1 MLKSLDSVRNRE
13 YDSAM
18 SANVHE
24 SKDLGRLA
32 KARRRAL
39 GLTQDELS
47 DLSGVSRRTIS
58 ALENGKESI
67 QLDRLT
73 AVLAVLGLTLEVRK
87 AGQ

>member
-1 MLKSLDSVRNRE
+1 
-13 YDSAM
+13 M

-24 SKDLGRLA
+24 SENFGRLA
-32 KARRRAL
+32 KARRRGL

-58 ALENGKESI
+58 ALENGKDSI

-73 AVLAVLGLTLEVRK
+73 AVLAILGLTLEVRES
-87 AGQ
+87 GQ

>member
-1 MLKSLDSVRNRE
+1 
-13 YDSAM
+13 M

-24 SKDLGRLA
+24 SKDLGSLA

-39 GLTQDELS
+39 DLTQDELS

-73 AVLAVLGLTLEVRK
+73 AVLAVLGLTLEVRE
-87 AGQ
+87 AGR

>member
-1 MLKSLDSVRNRE
+1 
-13 YDSAM
+13 M

-24 SKDLGRLA
+24 SENLGRLV
-32 KARRRAL
+32 KARRRGL

-58 ALENGKESI
+58 ALENGKDSI

-73 AVLAVLGLTLEVRK
+73 AVLAVLGLMLEVRE

>member
-1 MLKSLDSVRNRE
+1 V
-13 YDSAM
+13 
-18 SANVHE
+18 
-24 SKDLGRLA
+24 
-32 KARRRAL
+32 RRRGL

-58 ALENGKESI
+58 ALENGKDSI

-73 AVLAVLGLTLEVRK
+73 AVLAVLGLMLEVRE